1 MGAATGFSFASVI
14 LSYFLIAGGTFL
26 TTLVAGRLG
35 IQNEYLGYLIMAIG
49 AFVGG
54 FFAARASHGSTI
66 IEPALGAI
74 LMVASLVALGLAVSS
89 SETRSLILLPSTMKG
104 LGLTAAASAGGGIAG
119 AFVSEKVLGGSAVSS
134 APWIVY
140 ASIAG
145 FGAAVIGTIFGGV
158 LGKGEA
164 GPLYGLV
171 AVCCLLAGLASGASA
186 RSRPLLATLFGGA
199 IGVGAFFYLAIMLFV
214 AMFSRGE
221 MATAGV
227 PSEVYVGI
235 AIVAVGAGIVTM
247 LGALIGWAAV
257 GKKAAG

>member
-1 MGAATGFSFASVI
+1 MGFSFASVI
-14 LSYFLIAGGTFL
+14 LSYFLVAGGTFL
-26 TTLVAGRLG
+26 TTLVAARLG
-35 IQNEYLGYLIMAIG
+35 ISNEYLGYVIMAVG

-74 LMVASLVALGLAVSS
+74 IMVASLVGLGLAVSS

-119 AFVSEKVLGGSAVSS
+119 AFVSEKLLGNSAVSS

-158 LGKGEA
+158 LGKGEP

-171 AVCCLLAGLASGASA
+171 AICCLLAGLASGASA

-199 IGVGAFFYLAIMLFV
+199 IGVGAFFYLAIMIFV
-214 AMFSRGE
+214 GIFARGE
-221 MATAGV
+221 VRDAGI

-235 AIVAVGAGIVTM
+235 AVVAVGAGLVTM
-247 LGALIGWAAV
+247 IGALIGWAAV
-257 GKKAAG
+257 GKKAATA